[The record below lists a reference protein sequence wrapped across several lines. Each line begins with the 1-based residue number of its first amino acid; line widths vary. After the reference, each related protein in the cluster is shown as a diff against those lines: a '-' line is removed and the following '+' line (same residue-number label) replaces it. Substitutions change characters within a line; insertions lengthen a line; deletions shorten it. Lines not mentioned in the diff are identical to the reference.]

1 MAYNSK
7 IEFEIQLRADI
18 TSFVRRCDAA
28 YRRITKMKAPYCFL
42 THWFYYQLARPF
54 ESSDIFIRDIDS
66 KRSKELLRELV
77 VIAMKSEVNAD
88 FVVSAILNEA
98 KTYLKKRASASRELT
113 NSSTEEI
120 AKIEVKNSSTEEIAK
135 IEDKKTDSSKTAKR
149 QPISLT
155 ALASFEL
162 KDEYK
167 PDISAFIARSLA
179 PPEHKQEQLEVIKD
193 SIVYH
198 RLKYISVKATEQTE
212 FGKPSEEVASAP
224 KHSES
229 RESRSKS
236 DSVKATRRMRDRLK
250 NMYKKPISE
259 IEFLADAF
267 CMLYRYETLNLIAK
281 ETMQLSAPDFEYL
294 SLLKIGFQLECFAS
308 PINSHLKYFCS
319 AFKDTDECFGSLGSF
334 FELSDEYFDKDLKCT
349 CDTPYQLDAIE
360 LNVDK
365 VISILDKYSSK
376 RKLEFRFILPYWADA
391 DYVQKLKD
399 TKYQTSYEIKE
410 SYSYVLHKASTDE
423 KKSIVP
429 CATLRVTL
437 QSK

>member
-7 IEFEIQLRADI
+7 IEFEIQLRTDI
-18 TSFVRRCDAA
+18 TSFVRRCDTA
-28 YRRITKMKAPYCFL
+28 YRRITKMKAPYYFL
-42 THWFYYQLARPF
+42 THWFYYQLTVTGVND
-54 ESSDIFIRDIDS
+54 SDVFIKDIDS

-77 VIAMKSEVNAD
+77 VIAMKNEANAD

-113 NSSTEEI
+113 NP
-120 AKIEVKNSSTEEIAK
+120 STEEIAK

-198 RLKYISVKATEQTE
+198 GLKDI
-212 FGKPSEEVASAP
+212 
-224 KHSES
+224 
-229 RESRSKS
+229 
-236 DSVKATRRMRDRLK
+236 SVKATRRMRDRLK
-250 NMYKKPISE
+250 NMYKKPVLE

-334 FELSDEYFDKDLKCT
+334 FELSDEYFDKDIKCT

-365 VISILDKYSSK
+365 VISILDKFSSK

-423 KKSIVP
+423 KKLIVP

>member
-1 MAYNSK
+1 MTYNSK
-7 IEFEIQLRADI
+7 IEFEIQLRTDI

-28 YRRITKMKAPYCFL
+28 YKRITKMKAPYCFL
-42 THWFYYQLARPF
+42 THWFYYQLTVTGVNV
-54 ESSDIFIRDIDS
+54 SDVASRKELTVTGVNDSDVFIRDIDS

-77 VIAMKSEVNAD
+77 VIAMKNEANAD

-120 AKIEVKNSSTEEIAK
+120 AKIEDKNSSTEEIAK
-135 IEDKKTDSSKTAKR
+135 IEDKKTASSKTAKR

-198 RLKYISVKATEQTE
+198 RLKDV
-212 FGKPSEEVASAP
+212 
-224 KHSES
+224 
-229 RESRSKS
+229 
-236 DSVKATRRMRDRLK
+236 SVKATRRMRDRLK
-250 NMYKKPISE
+250 NMYKKPISECFLNTVHSE

-334 FELSDEYFDKDLKCT
+334 FELSDEFFDKDLKCT

-360 LNVDK
+360 LNVNK